1 MNLVSF
7 SPTFKL
13 NISSTKVGI
22 RTRFDAMQNVVIQ
35 RKKALSRWRCL
46 EHQFAPPLAPPK
58 AVVNRTFCI
67 FRGNKKIPI
76 FIEKSGFYVVL
87 LFFVV
92 VPPGIEPG
100 TQGFSV
106 LCSTNWA
113 MAPFAVCECKV
124 TTNIWFLQEFAK
136 IYVSFLSKLCFWAQW
151 GCVGWGVVGNADA
164 NF

>member
-1 MNLVSF
+1 MNVVSF
-7 SPTFKL
+7 FPTFKL

-35 RKKALSRWRCL
+35 RKRLFQGGDAWNTSLLHLLLHQRRSWTAL
-46 EHQFAPPLAPPK
+46 
-58 AVVNRTFCI
+58 FCI

-87 LFFVV
+87 LFFAV

-100 TQGFSV
+100 TQGLSV

-113 MAPFAVCECKV
+113 MAPLLLFCECKG
-124 TTNIWFLQEFAK
+124 NMFFFFLQVFGVFFLLVFAL
-136 IYVSFLSKLCFWAQW
+136 YVCRFGALAAC
-151 GCVGWGVVGNADA
+151 
-164 NF
+164 